1 MVVVMKCRLF
11 QTPTLLRGCPSSVQ
25 NVQSNIMWMI
35 YTYTMYLWLW
45 QRRDSSIC
53 TIFPGPPRMLWFWR
67 SFIVHTYFSEPLD
80 CTPIADIL
88 VISTSWAVPVTGYWL
103 VHFWRD
109 ILNLEKNLPSSFLTF
124 ALRTFPAL
132 PISDVSWPFY
142 HQYTTSGII
151 LLHTVHSFGFVK
163 AIYDF
168 SWKW

>member
-1 MVVVMKCRLF
+1 MAASQFYTMSMYPNSGCCEMSTIPNTHTSERLPF
-11 QTPTLLRGCPSSVQ
+11 L
-25 NVQSNIMWMI
+25 QSNIMWMF

-88 VISTSWAVPVTGYWL
+88 VISTSWAVPVTGYWV

-109 ILNLEKNLPSSFLTF
+109 ILNLEKKSSFFLPYFCIEDISSSSYQWRILAFLPS
-124 ALRTFPAL
+124 
-132 PISDVSWPFY
+132 IY
-142 HQYTTSGII
+142 HI
-151 LLHTVHSFGFVK
+151 
-163 AIYDF
+163 
-168 SWKW
+168 